1 MQNYL
6 IFFNIIIQLLQ
17 TDGPVH
23 DVEHG
28 ENGGEGDEKDVVNV
42 SKLMSGLPGSSTLG
56 LTGRRRCLTCF
67 VSEVRKTSFL
77 SFPIFSF

>member
-67 VSEVRKTSFL
+67 VSEVRTN
-77 SFPIFSF
+77 IFFI